1 MRFSDKTDW
10 APRLGVAWRPF
21 GNNKTVIRGGFG
33 RYIMTPLEGLLSAG
47 FAVHSVDQ
55 GKYNQ
60 TIVNGQPQFT
70 FPYAFPSNLAVAGSQ
85 DFKQAFAL
93 HYQDPSF
100 YQWNLTVERDLGYST
115 ALQVSYIGSAGTN
128 LVLNGNTGQV
138 PVNTIGYAAAQAFAP
153 FPLWAEIETV
163 QNGGISHYNALNIT
177 AIRRLS
183 HGVQFQSSYA
193 FSRNLSDA
201 QGQAPTSFTGETG
214 GLASNLLEPRL
225 DYGNVAYTR
234 RHRFLTTGLYQLP
247 FATTNPVVDRLIAG
261 WELSGVIM
269 MQSGPFLTPVAAN
282 ADPAGV
288 GFPQLIG
295 SGRSDRVPGV
305 AMRTGVRGKVGSWLN
320 PAAFAVPANNIG
332 RFGNAS
338 VGSITGIG
346 TEVVSA
352 SLMKSVR
359 IKEGAQLYFGTQ
371 AANIFN
377 HVNYAQPNT
386 TITTSAFG
394 TVSSVQTA
402 EGAGPRAFQMVFRF
416 TF

>member
-1 MRFSDKTDW
+1 
-10 APRLGVAWRPF
+10 
-21 GNNKTVIRGGFG
+21 
-33 RYIMTPLEGLLSAG
+33 MTPLEGLLSAG

-60 TIVNGQPQFT
+60 TIVNGLPQFA

-100 YQWNLTVERDLGYST
+100 YQWNVTVERDLGYST

-128 LVLNGNTGQV
+128 LALTENWDAV
-138 PVNTIGYAAAQAFAP
+138 PVNTIGYAAALKYAP
-153 FPLWAEIETV
+153 FPAFQQIKAV
-163 QNGGISHYNALNIT
+163 QNGGISHYNAINI
-177 AIRRLS
+177 AVNRHFS
-183 HGVQFQSSYA
+183 HGVQFQSSYT
-193 FSRNLSDA
+193 FSRNLTDA
-201 QGQAPTSFTGETG
+201 QGYAPTAFAGENG
-214 GLASNLLEPRL
+214 GYQESESNPRL
-225 DYGNVAYTR
+225 DYGNVAFTR

-247 FATTNPVVDRLIAG
+247 FGRNKAYFANTNPVVDRLIGG

-338 VGSITGIG
+338 VGSVPGIG

-352 SLMKSVR
+352 SLMKSIR
-359 IKEGAQLYFGTQ
+359 IKEGTLLYFGTQ
-371 AANIFN
+371 AANVFN
-377 HVNYAQPNT
+377 HVNYTQPNT

>member
-1 MRFSDKTDW
+1 
-10 APRLGVAWRPF
+10 
-21 GNNKTVIRGGFG
+21 
-33 RYIMTPLEGLLSAG
+33 
-47 FAVHSVDQ
+47 VDQ

-60 TIVNGQPQFT
+60 TIVNGLPQFA

-93 HYQDPSF
+93 HYQDPSV

-115 ALQVSYIGSAGTN
+115 SLQMSYVGSTGTN

-138 PVNTIGYAAAQAFAP
+138 PVNTIGYAAAQAFSP
-153 FPLWAEIETV
+153 YPLWAEIETV
-163 QNGGISHYNALNIT
+163 QNGGISHYNAFNVAVL
-177 AIRRLS
+177 RRLRN
-183 HGVQFQSSYA
+183 GVQFQSSYA
-193 FSRNLSDA
+193 FNRNLSDA

-214 GLASNLLEPRL
+214 GLASNLLQPRL
-225 DYGNVAYTR
+225 DYGNVAFTR

-247 FATTNPVVDRLIAG
+247 FGRNKAYFANTNPVVDRLIGG

-295 SGRSDRVPGV
+295 SGRSDRVPNV
-305 AMRTGVRGKVGSWLN
+305 AMRTQDRSKVGPWLN
-320 PAAFAVPANNIG
+320 SAAFKVPANNIG

-338 VGSITGIG
+338 VGSVPGIG

-352 SLMKSVR
+352 SLMKSIR
-359 IKEGAQLYFGTQ
+359 IKEGTLLYFGTQ
-371 AANIFN
+371 AANVFN
-377 HVNYAQPNT
+377 HVNYTQPNT